1 MTRSS
6 TPELPA
12 PDRSNYPLH
21 RRRTLSGNSDEV
33 LDIERT
39 TRSLGDGRPIVAE
52 TWLAYHKLWVTVF
65 MPASGLE
72 DLTPAAASRYL
83 LSQLTPATLELT
95 EPPGFMVFRDAAGHW
110 TLSLTYL
117 LDDLD

>member
-1 MTRSS
+1 MTRPS
-6 TPELPA
+6 TSELPA
-12 PDRSNYPLH
+12 PDRSNYRLN
-21 RRRTLSGNSDEV
+21 RQRKVSGDSDEV
-33 LDIERT
+33 LDLGRT
-39 TRSLGDGRPIVAE
+39 TRRLGDGRPIVEE

-72 DLTPAAASRYL
+72 KLTPAAASRYL
-83 LSQLTPATLELT
+83 LRQLTPATPELT
-95 EPPGFMVFRDAAGHW
+95 GPPGFMVFRDAAGHW